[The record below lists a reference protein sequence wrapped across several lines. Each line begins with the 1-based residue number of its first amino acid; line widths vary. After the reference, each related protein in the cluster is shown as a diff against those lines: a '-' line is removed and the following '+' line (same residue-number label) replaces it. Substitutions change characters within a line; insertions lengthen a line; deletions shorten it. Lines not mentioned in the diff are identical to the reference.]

1 VLAPGDRLLMVE
13 EEHDNRDGYS
23 VSPVH
28 LWSVATGQRLCS
40 FDYQGTFPRI
50 AAVAPDGRTFVGD
63 WEDCFMIWNASSCE
77 MMERGAPCAHGDK
90 VYVDAGET
98 VAFIVER
105 GREPTLYTMGI
116 SSGDVRE
123 VFGTGGTSV
132 EGSLL
137 PFPDGERLAVA
148 NRTYMM
154 VRNLTSGEL
163 LWSHQHD
170 RPSSH
175 FMALSPD
182 GNLLAVCTGNGV
194 VQVWDL
200 TTQAS
205 WWCRPLDYFNHSE
218 WLSEWFV
225 PGSICDL
232 EFGLVPAWQDNSFDQ
247 RLPS

>member
-98 VAFIVER
+98 VVFLKELGKGPTIHTYSVFSPVVR
-105 GREPTLYTMGI
+105 LVFTSGRIRMGA
-116 SSGDVRE
+116 
-123 VFGTGGTSV
+123 
-132 EGSLL
+132 LL
-137 PFPDGERLAVA
+137 PFPDGERLAVT
-148 NRTYMM
+148 NRWYVM
-154 VRNLTSGEL
+154 VRNLTSGEQ
-163 LWSHQHD
+163 LWSLFLE
-170 RPSSH
+170 RP
-175 FMALSPD
+175 FDKAVAVSPD

>member
-98 VAFIVER
+98 VAFIGLLGSR
-105 GREPTLYTMGI
+105 TEPTLYTLSI
-116 SSGDVRE
+116 SSGDILE
-123 VFGTGGTSV
+123 VFQSGRISTDGA
-132 EGSLL
+132 LL
-137 PFPDGERLAVA
+137 LFPDGERLAVA
-148 NRTYMM
+148 TRWYVM
-154 VRNLTSGEL
+154 VRNLTSGEQ
-163 LWSHQHD
+163 LWSLFLE
-170 RPSSH
+170 RP
-175 FMALSPD
+175 FDKAVAVSPD
-182 GNLLAVCTGNGV
+182 GNLLAACTGNGLV
-194 VQVWDL
+194 KVWDL

-205 WWCRPLDYFNHSE
+205 CWCRPGDYFNHSE
-218 WLSEWFV
+218 MRGF
-225 PGSICDL
+225 GCTL